1 MTIQG
6 IFLDRDGVL
15 NPHIPGGYLKSARDV
30 ALLPGVARSV
40 RRLNDAGLPVA
51 IISNQQ
57 GVGKGVMT
65 AQDLSDIEA
74 RMAQLLTEQAG
85 AQLTR
90 CYYCTDLADTHSSR
104 RKPKPGMLLEAAH
117 ELGLTLAN
125 TIFAGDSPTDIEAG
139 QAAGVG
145 AAVLLLSGGIAA
157 YEPGDITPAPDY
169 VFSNLPALTDWVLS
183 QDLDLSPTTGPHP

>member
-15 NPHIPGGYLKSARDV
+15 NPHIPGDYLKSAHDV
-30 ALLPGVARSV
+30 TLLPGVAPSV
-40 RRLNDAGLPVA
+40 RRLNDARLPVV

-65 AQDLSDIEA
+65 AQDLADIEA
-74 RMAQLLTEQAG
+74 RMAQLLAEQAG

-90 CYYCTDLADTHSSR
+90 CYYCTDLADTRSPR
-104 RKPKPGMLLEAAH
+104 RKPEPGMLLEAAQ

-125 TIFAGDSPTDIEAG
+125 TVFAGDSRTDIQAG

-145 AAVLLLSGGIAA
+145 ASVLLLSGGISTYA
-157 YEPGDITPAPDY
+157 PGDISPDY
-169 VFSNLPALTDWVLS
+169 VFADLSALTDWVLS
-183 QDLDLSPTTGPHP
+183 QDLQTSPTLGHHT